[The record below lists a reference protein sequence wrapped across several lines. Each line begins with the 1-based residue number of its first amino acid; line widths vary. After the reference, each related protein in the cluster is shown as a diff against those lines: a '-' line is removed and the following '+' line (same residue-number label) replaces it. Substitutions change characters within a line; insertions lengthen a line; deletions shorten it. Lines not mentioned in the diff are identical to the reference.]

1 VNALDEIVRS
11 IVTYMP
17 IYTLSG
23 LGIVIG
29 GRAGIFNISGEG
41 AMMAAASAGY
51 LSAVFMGNWYVGF
64 LISMVMGALFGL
76 LLEFLHEEMKVN
88 QFIAGIAL
96 VIFGTG
102 LSDFIYK
109 LVVGIKFYI
118 PDAPPTPEI
127 RIMPDIPILSA
138 FFNQNI
144 VVYFTYIS
152 VIVAYY
158 IMYKTRIGI
167 EHRAVGEDPR
177 AADVVGI
184 NVKLVRYL
192 ATIIGSAFIGAAG
205 GYLPLVITG
214 TYTPGIASGRGFIAV
229 GIAIFASWRPERTFL
244 GAILFATIEAI
255 ALQMQVSE
263 IGVPYQFL
271 LMLPFISLL
280 LVMALFKGKIEHPS
294 SLGKPYSRE

>member
-1 VNALDEIVRS
+1 MNALDEIVRS

-64 LISMVMGALFGL
+64 LISMAMGALFGL

-127 RIMPDIPILSA
+127 KIMPDIPILSA

-152 VIVAYY
+152 VIAAYY

-184 NVKLVRYL
+184 NVKMVRYL

-271 LMLPFISLL
+271 LMLPFVSLL

>member
-1 VNALDEIVRS
+1 MNALDEIVRS

-17 IYTLSG
+17 IYTLSS

-51 LSAVFMGNWYVGF
+51 LSAVFTGNWYFGF
-64 LISMVMGALFGL
+64 LISMAMGALFGL

-118 PDAPPTPEI
+118 PDAPSAPELK
-127 RIMPDIPILSA
+127 IMPDVPILSA

-152 VIVAYY
+152 VVAAYY
-158 IMYKTRIGI
+158 IMYRTRIGI

-184 NVKLVRYL
+184 NVKMVRYL

-271 LMLPFISLL
+271 LMLPFVSLL
-280 LVMALFKGKIEHPS
+280 LVMAFFKGKIEHPA

>member
-1 VNALDEIVRS
+1 MNALDEIVRS

-64 LISMVMGALFGL
+64 LISMAMGALFGL

-184 NVKLVRYL
+184 NVKLIRYL

>member
-1 VNALDEIVRS
+1 MNALDEIVRS

-64 LISMVMGALFGL
+64 LISMAMGALFGL

>member
-1 VNALDEIVRS
+1 MDEVVRS

-17 IYTLSG
+17 IYTLSS
-23 LGIVIG
+23 LGRVIG

-51 LSAVFMGNWYVGF
+51 LSAVFTGNWYVGF
-64 LISMVMGALFGL
+64 LIAMSMGALFGL
-76 LLEFLHEEMKVN
+76 LLEFLHEEMRVN

-118 PDAPPTPEI
+118 PDAPPTPEVKV
-127 RIMPDIPILSA
+127 MPDVPILSA

-152 VIVAYY
+152 VIAAYY
-158 IMYKTRIGI
+158 IMYRTRIGI

-192 ATIIGSAFIGAAG
+192 ATIIGGAFIGAAG

-271 LMLPFISLL
+271 LMFPFVSLL
-280 LVMALFKGKIEHPS
+280 VVMALFKGKIEHPA

>member
-1 VNALDEIVRS
+1 MDIGEIVRS
-11 IVTYMP
+11 IVTYIP
-17 IYTLSG
+17 IYTLAS

-29 GRAGIFNISGEG
+29 GRSGIFNISGEG
-41 AMMAAASAGY
+41 AMLAAASAGY
-51 LSAVFMGNWYVGF
+51 LSAVFSGNWYLGF
-64 LISMVMGALFGL
+64 LIAMGMGALFGFL
-76 LLEFLHEEMKVN
+76 LAFFHEEMKVN
-88 QFIAGIAL
+88 QFIMGIAL

-118 PDAPPTPEI
+118 PDSPPAPEI
-127 RIMPDIPILSA
+127 RPIPDVPILSA
-138 FFNQNI
+138 FLNQNV
-144 VVYFTYIS
+144 VVYFTYAAVVLS
-152 VIVAYY
+152 YW

-167 EHRAVGEDPR
+167 ELRAVGEDPR

-184 NVKLVRYL
+184 NVKMVRYMS
-192 ATIIGSAFIGAAG
+192 TIIGSSLIGAAG

-214 TYTPGIASGRGFIAV
+214 TYTPGISSGRGFIAV

-255 ALQMQVSE
+255 ALQMQVSN
-263 IGVPYQFL
+263 INVPYQFL

-280 LVMALFKGKIEHPS
+280 VVMAIFKGKIEFPAS
-294 SLGKPYSRE
+294 IGKPYSRE

>member
-1 VNALDEIVRS
+1 MNALDEIVRS